1 MRTLT
6 RKEILK
12 FFIYDKERGVLI
24 WRHHWSKSH
33 VTRFVGKEVTSESE
47 REGLRYIRVRL
58 KDQLFLVHRIIWFLE
73 KNDWP
78 DLIDHIDGNGRNNR
92 IENLRVATKRQNMQ
106 NMRKHRSGHLLGT
119 SLLCDR
125 YNDPRWLSKIKIGKE
140 YRRLGRYYTQQEAH
154 VRYLQELK
162 KLGFSL

>member
-33 VTRFVGKEVTSESE
+33 VTRFVGKE
-47 REGLRYIRVRL
+47 
-58 KDQLFLVHRIIWFLE
+58 
-73 KNDWP
+73 
-78 DLIDHIDGNGRNNR
+78 
-92 IENLRVATKRQNMQ
+92 
-106 NMRKHRSGHLLGT
+106 
-119 SLLCDR
+119 
-125 YNDPRWLSKIKIGKE
+125 